1 VLSFVLFHFN
11 RASYD
16 EMKDDG
22 GKKVF

>member
-22 GKKVF
+22 GKKEF